1 MSFPATLTDA
11 LSWRQ
16 AAREAPEL
24 EALRWSS
31 QVWSF
36 RDLGAL
42 VAETAEELRAQGA
55 GPGVAVALKAENG
68 LRALAVAAATLELG
82 ATLVLLHPRLTAG
95 EEKAL
100 LEEAR
105 PRVLVAERS
114 VASLPGAASLPKV
127 ASLSGL
133 PKVVSLPGAAS
144 LPEATS
150 LSEIASLPEVVSL
163 PGAAAFPEQVGVVM
177 FTSGTSGKPKGA
189 QLSRRALI
197 AAAQASAE
205 NLPVRPGDRW
215 LLCLPLCHI
224 GGLSILLRCLL
235 GRGSV
240 VLAPRFRADEVLAL
254 IAEHRPTLLSVV
266 PTMLHALL
274 EADRGNLLASLRAV
288 LVGGAAAAPALLER
302 CASRGVLALTTYGL
316 TEACSQVTT
325 QRPRDPATTEPGVG
339 FPLPGVTLRLVDEDG
354 TEVAPGAVGRLLVRG
369 PALMDGYLHGEPLR
383 GGVDVVRREPL
394 EGGLDAVCGEPP
406 QRGLDAVRGEPP
418 GGWLDTGDLGS
429 LDEHGRLHLHARRT
443 DLIVTGGENV
453 YPAEIEAWLLARG
466 GVAEAMVFGVPD
478 PVWGQLVAVAL
489 VPGAGFDLDA
499 LRAALTAELAAH
511 KRPRRYLLTT
521 ALPVGSTGKPLRRRA
536 LDLFAADLQPL

>member
-1 MSFPATLTDA
+1 MSFLENPIDA

-31 QVWSF
+31 HVWNF
-36 RDLGAL
+36 RDMGAL

-68 LRALAVAAATLELG
+68 LRALALAAATLELG

-105 PRVLVAERS
+105 PRVLVAERGG
-114 VASLPGAASLPKV
+114 VSLAGAAAVPE
-127 ASLSGL
+127 
-133 PKVVSLPGAAS
+133 VVSLAGAVAV
-144 LPEATS
+144 
-150 LSEIASLPEVVSL
+150 PEVVSL
-163 PGAAAFPEQVGVVM
+163 PEAAAFPERVGAVM

-189 QLSRRALI
+189 QLSRRALL

-240 VLAPRFRADEVLAL
+240 VLAPRFRAGEVLAL
-254 IAEHRPTLLSVV
+254 IADHRPTLLSVV

-302 CASRGVLALTTYGL
+302 CAARGVLALTTYGL

-354 TEVAPGAVGRLLVRG
+354 AEVAPGAVGRLLVRG

-383 GGVDVVRREPL
+383 GGADVVRREPLRGGPDAVRGEPL
-394 EGGLDAVCGEPP
+394 EGGLDAV
-406 QRGLDAVRGEPP
+406 RGEPL

-489 VPGAGFDLDA
+489 VPGAGFELDA

-536 LDLFAADLQPL
+536 LDLFAADLRPL

>member
-1 MSFPATLTDA
+1 MSFLENPIDA

-31 QVWSF
+31 QVWNF

-42 VAETAEELRAQGA
+42 VTETAEELRAHGA

-68 LRALAVAAATLELG
+68 LRAVAVAAATLELG

-114 VASLPGAASLPKV
+114 VASLP
-127 ASLSGL
+127 
-133 PKVVSLPGAAS
+133 
-144 LPEATS
+144 
-150 LSEIASLPEVVSL
+150 EVVSL
-163 PGAAAFPEQVGVVM
+163 SGAVAFPEQVGVVM

-205 NLPVRPGDRW
+205 NLPVKPGDRW

-240 VLAPRFRADEVLAL
+240 VLAPRFRAEDVLAQ
-254 IAEHRPTLLSVV
+254 IEAHRPTLLSVV

-302 CASRGVLALTTYGL
+302 CARKGVLALTTYGL

-325 QRPRDPATTEPGVG
+325 QRPRDPATTESGVG

-354 TEVAPGAVGRLLVRG
+354 ADVAPGAVGRLLVQG

-383 GGVDVVRREPL
+383 GGADVVRREPQ
-394 EGGLDAVCGEPP
+394 GEP
-406 QRGLDAVRGEPP
+406 DAGHGEPP

-478 PVWGQLVAVAL
+478 PVWGQLVAAAL
-489 VPGAGFDLDA
+489 VPGAGFDLEA
-499 LRAALTAELAAH
+499 LRAAITAELAAH

-521 ALPVGSTGKPLRRRA
+521 TLPVGSTGKPLRRRA
-536 LDLFAADLQPL
+536 LELFAADLQPL

>member
-1 MSFPATLTDA
+1 MSFPENPIDA

-31 QVWSF
+31 HIWSF

-42 VAETAEELRAQGA
+42 VTETADELRAQGA

-127 ASLSGL
+127 ASLSAL

-144 LPEATS
+144 LPEVAS
-150 LSEIASLPEVVSL
+150 LSGAASLPEVISL

-240 VLAPRFRADEVLAL
+240 VLAPRFRADEVLAQ
-254 IAEHRPTLLSVV
+254 IEEHRPTLLSVV

-354 TEVAPGAVGRLLVRG
+354 AEVAPGAVGRLLVQG

-383 GGVDVVRREPL
+383 GGP
-394 EGGLDAVCGEPP
+394 
-406 QRGLDAVRGEPP
+406 DAVRGEPL

-453 YPAEIEAWLLARG
+453 YPAEVEAWLLARG

-499 LRAALTAELAAH
+499 LRAALTAELAVY

-521 ALPVGSTGKPLRRRA
+521 TLPVGSTGKPLRRRA
-536 LDLFAADLQPL
+536 LELFATDLRPL